1 VKKLFACL
9 FLLLVCGSAPA
20 ATAVAK
26 PADERIALS
35 IELMQIMNFDQTMQS
50 MQGQMRGMMEEQFK
64 SYATCEAAQPVLREF
79 SGKLSDSMM
88 GYLTDEELKVDIA
101 AVYADV
107 FTVEELR
114 GIVDFY
120 RSPLGKKLVERMP
133 DLMQKTMVITQDR
146 MKAMM
151 PELQAL
157 GEEYGARIHAAA
169 KTCKQAAE
177 ANEKFPEE

>member
-1 VKKLFACL
+1 MNKLFA
-9 FLLLVCGSAPA
+9 FLAVLLISVSASAA
-20 ATAVAK
+20 ATAKK
-26 PADERIALS
+26 PVDERIALS

-79 SGKLSDSMM
+79 SGKLSDRMM
-88 GYLTDEELKVDIA
+88 GYLTDENLKVDIA

-114 GIVDFY
+114 GVIDFY
-120 RSPLGKKLVERMP
+120 RSPIGKKLIERMP
-133 DLMQKTMVITQDR
+133 ELMQKSMVITQDR

-151 PELQAL
+151 PELKAL
-157 GEEYGARIHAAA
+157 GEEYGARIQAAA
-169 KTCKQAAE
+169 KTCEQPAGADE
-177 ANEKFPEE
+177 TASEE

>member
-1 VKKLFACL
+1 MKKLFVSA
-9 FLLLVCGSAPA
+9 LLLICGSAA
-20 ATAVAK
+20 AAPSAAK
-26 PADERIALS
+26 PVDEKIMLS
-35 IELMQIMNFDQTMQS
+35 IELMQIMNFDKTMQS

-64 SYATCEAAQPVLREF
+64 SYAACEAAQPVLEEF
-79 SGKLSDSMM
+79 SGRLTDRMM

-114 GIVDFY
+114 GVVDFY

-133 DLMQKTMVITQDR
+133 ELMQKSMVITQDR

-157 GEEYGARIHAAA
+157 GEEYGARIQAAA
-169 KTCKQAAE
+169 KSCEKAAGADE
-177 ANEKFPEE
+177 TASEE

>member
-1 VKKLFACL
+1 MKKSFA
-9 FLLLVCGSAPA
+9 FLAVLLISVSASA
-20 ATAVAK
+20 APTAKK
-26 PADERIALS
+26 PVDERIALS

-79 SGKLSDSMM
+79 SGKLSDRMM
-88 GYLTDEELKVDIA
+88 GYLTDENLKVDIA

-114 GIVDFY
+114 GVVDFY
-120 RSPLGKKLVERMP
+120 RSPIGKKLVERMP
-133 DLMQKTMVITQDR
+133 ELMQKSMGITQDR

-151 PELQAL
+151 PELKAL
-157 GEEYGARIHAAA
+157 GEEYGARIQAAA
-169 KTCKQAAE
+169 KTCEQAAGADE
-177 ANEKFPEE
+177 TASEE